1 MLVGKSKHAVTFAA
15 RDSKA
20 RERFVFEMEEKVGE
34 GGGGDVEERIK
45 EGTGLKEGAQHVATQ
60 LRTLSGALCE
70 ELSWLR
76 PLHLQQVS
84 YSQRIFEAKLA
95 RLQAVP

>member
-1 MLVGKSKHAVTFAA
+1 M
-15 RDSKA
+15 
-20 RERFVFEMEEKVGE
+20 
-34 GGGGDVEERIK
+34 EERIK
-45 EGTGLKEGAQHVATQ
+45 EGTGLKEGAQHFATQ

-84 YSQRIFEAKLA
+84 YSQRISKRSWRVYKLS
-95 RLQAVP
+95 RSVFDQ